1 VTALPATQGAS
12 ASEAGGSRSPWLVG
26 PSASLPAVVPS
37 PAAVVA
43 SPAVPP
49 AEPVVRASARPVV
62 LVGAHG
68 GAGVTTL
75 CRLAGRAGLAVV
87 DGGREWPRRGG
98 EPARVLVVARSSAAG
113 LEAAAD
119 VAGAW
124 ESGAAAPGGSAG
136 AGVSVEGLVVV
147 ADAPGRLPRP
157 LRLLRRLVDGGYPR
171 SWSVPWCEV
180 CRQTGRVQ
188 ALTCEAAN
196 PVLFAMSTQLAA
208 IAGEGVGSA
217 GLSAMSAARVVRA
230 AEDEGERR

>member
-1 VTALPATQGAS
+1 MTAPPATQGAS
-12 ASEAGGSRSPWLVG
+12 APQVGVSPWLVT
-26 PSASLPAVVPS
+26 SLPASSAVVPP
-37 PAAVVA
+37 PAAA
-43 SPAVPP
+43 SPAP
-49 AEPVVRASARPVV
+49 AVV
-62 LVGAHG
+62 LLGAHG
-68 GAGVTTL
+68 GAGVSTL
-75 CRLAGRAGLAVV
+75 CRMAGGAGLVMV
-87 DGGREWPRRGG
+87 DGGREWPGRDG
-98 EPARVLVVARSSAAG
+98 PAARVLVVARSSAAG

-124 ESGAAAPGGSAG
+124 ASGAAAAAAPGGSG
-136 AGVSVEGLVVV
+136 GSGVSVEGLVVV

-180 CRQTGRVQ
+180 CRQTCRVQ

-196 PVLFAMSTQLAA
+196 PVLSAVSSHLAVT
-208 IAGEGVGSA
+208 AGEGVGSA